1 VDVLHHYIEYKH
13 FPSPLLHF
21 PFPPFIFSFIL
32 ANMRTTAIWA
42 ALVGLPLFTYA
53 QQTAKP
59 PLDHNVYDNW
69 ENVSSKAVSNNGQW
83 IIYTISPQEGDGRLV
98 IYNARTQRSLE
109 VPRGNSAVITE
120 DARFVVFSIDPFFKD
135 TRQAKI
141 KKKKAAEM
149 PKDSLGIVTLDKWQ
163 LWKTPMVKSF
173 KTPEKG
179 SGTLAYLLERAPADK
194 DSTGGT
200 PLVIRE
206 LETGKEDTIR
216 YVLEYAF
223 SKPGNKLLVE
233 TSASKKDSLA
243 KAAVLL
249 WDIASRRT
257 DTLSRGTGERK
268 AFTFDE
274 KGLQAAWI
282 STRDSAKALQHI
294 YQLYYYRPGQ
304 DSGAIAVDRNT
315 KGIPAKWGVADTS
328 QLYFSNNGQRLFF
341 GTAPIRPPKDT
352 NIVDFEV
359 AKVDIWHYQDDYL
372 QPMQLKNLSKDLK
385 KSYLAVFY
393 PDTRKVIQLGD
404 TDLENIT
411 TTDEGNS
418 DYALGYTDKGQRV
431 PLQWTGRTLK
441 TAWLINVKDGTRRLV
456 KEKLDG
462 SFYISPKGNYLYW
475 YDLIARHW
483 FSYESASGTIR
494 NISAAIPTAMFDEED
509 DHPDAPDAYGTGG
522 WLQDDRRVLLYDRY
536 DIWEV
541 DPLVAAAPKNLTGFV
556 GSRDKTRFRYLKLD
570 EEERF
575 IKPGQALT
583 LSAYNE
589 RSKYNGFYII
599 RPKDAQPQKLA
610 MGPYAYQ
617 FLQKAKQAD
626 RYLFNKSNYE
636 RSPDVYTA
644 ALSGKTA
651 SFDEAVQISHIN
663 PQQQN
668 YNWGTAELFKWTA
681 YNNKPA
687 EGILYKPENFD
698 STQHYPMIIYF
709 YEKLTD
715 GLYNYQPPA
724 PTPSRLNI
732 SFFVSRGYLVFAPD
746 ISYENGY
753 PGNSAYN
760 YIVSGAR
767 ALAQHSWVDSTN
779 IGIQGQSWGGYQV
792 AYLITR
798 TNLFKAAWAGAPVA
812 NMTSAYGGIRW
823 ESGMNRQFQYEHTQ
837 SRIGGTLW
845 EKPELYIENSPLFQL
860 PKVTTPLAI
869 MANDADGAV
878 PWYQGIELFTGL
890 RRLGKPV
897 WMLNYNN
904 EAHNL
909 VQRQNRKDIQRRE
922 QQFFD
927 HFLKGAPAPQ
937 WLEHGVPATEKGVNW
952 GWDTGQ

>member
-1 VDVLHHYIEYKH
+1 MTPGKASAARLSATTDNG
-13 FPSPLLHF
+13 
-21 PFPPFIFSFIL
+21 SFIPS
-32 ANMRTTAIWA
+32 ACR
-42 ALVGLPLFTYA
+42 
-53 QQTAKP
+53 
-59 PLDHNVYDNW
+59 
-69 ENVSSKAVSNNGQW
+69 KA
-83 IIYTISPQEGDGRLV
+83 DGRLL
-98 IYNARTQRSLE
+98 IYHPGTQRSLE
-109 VPRGNSAVITE
+109 IPRGNSAVITE
-120 DARFVVFSIDPFFKD
+120 DSRFVVFAIDPFFKD

-149 PKDSLGIVTLDKWQ
+149 PKDSLGIVALDKWQ
-163 LWKTPMVKSF
+163 VWKTPLVKSF

-179 SGTLAYLLERAPADK
+179 SGTLAYLLEKGPSDK
-194 DSTGGT
+194 DSTGGA
-200 PLVIRE
+200 PLVIRQ
-206 LETGKEDTIR
+206 LETGREDTIHH
-216 YVLEYAF
+216 VVEYAF
-223 SKPGNKLLVE
+223 SKPGNKLLAA
-233 TSASKKDSLA
+233 TTASKKDSLA

-249 WDIASRRT
+249 WDIAARRA
-257 DTLSRGTGERK
+257 DTLSRGAAQRK

-274 KGLQAAWI
+274 EGLQAAWI
-282 STRDSAKALQHI
+282 STRDSAKALQHS

-304 DSGAIAVDRNT
+304 DSGAIAADRNT
-315 KGIPAKWGVADTS
+315 PGIPEKWGVADTS
-328 QLYFSNNGQRLFF
+328 RLYFSNNGQRLFF
-341 GTAPIRPPKDT
+341 GTAPVRPPKDT
-352 NIVDFEV
+352 TIVDFEV
-359 AKVDIWHYQDDYL
+359 AKLDIWHYQDDYL
-372 QPMQLKNLSKDLK
+372 QPMQLKNLNRDLK
-385 KSYLAVFY
+385 KSYLAVYY
-393 PDTRKVIQLGD
+393 PDTRRVVQLGD
-404 TDLENIT
+404 TDLENVLT
-411 TTDEGNS
+411 ANEGNS

-441 TAWLINVKDGTRRLV
+441 SAWLINVKDGSRRLV

-462 SFYISPKGNYLYW
+462 TFYISPKGNYLYW
-475 YDLIARHW
+475 YDMAARHW
-483 FSYESASGTIR
+483 FSYECAGGAIR

-509 DHPDAPDAYGTGG
+509 DHPDAPYDYGRAG
-522 WLQDDRRVLLYDRY
+522 WLQDDRRILLYDRY
-536 DIWEV
+536 DVWEA
-541 DPLVAAAPKNLTGFV
+541 DPAGVATPRNLTGI
-556 GSRDKTRFRYLKLD
+556 GRRDKTRFRYLKLD
-570 EEERF
+570 EDERF
-575 IKPGQALT
+575 IKNGQDLHF
-583 LSAYNE
+583 SAYNE
-589 RSKYNGFYII
+589 QSKYNGFYII
-599 RPKDAQPQKLA
+599 KGGKAPLQQLA

-617 FLQKAKQAD
+617 FLAKAKQAD
-626 RYLFNKSNYE
+626 RYLFNKSNYQQ
-636 RSPDVYTA
+636 SPDVYTA
-644 ALSGKTA
+644 VLSGKIPT
-651 SFDEAVQISHIN
+651 FDKAMQISHIN

-668 YNWGTAELFKWTA
+668 YNWGTASLFKWTA
-681 YNNKPA
+681 YNGKPA

-698 STQHYPMIIYF
+698 STQQYPMIIYF

-715 GLYNYQPPA
+715 LLYNYQPPA

-732 SFFVSRGYLVFAPD
+732 PFFVSRGYLVFAPD
-746 ISYENGY
+746 ISYDNGY

-767 ALAQHSWVDSTN
+767 ALAKHSWVDSTN

-845 EKPELYIENSPLFQL
+845 EKPELYIENSPLFHL
-860 PKVTTPLAI
+860 PKVNTPLAI

-937 WLEHGVPATEKGVNW
+937 WLERGVPATEKGINW
-952 GWDTGQ
+952 GWDTGR